1 MTHHYRTPN
10 SLPNGD
16 GFNDNW
22 KIKFS
27 DNEIGLSIQLFDRYG
42 KLIKELQNNI
52 GWDGTFN
59 GHELPATDYW
69 FVVTRSNGKEY
80 RGHFSLKR

>member
-1 MTHHYRTPN
+1 MYPKFFT
-10 SLPNGD
+10 PNGD
-16 GFNDNW
+16 GFNDTW

-27 DNEIGLSIQLFDRYG
+27 DVEEDLTVKIFDRYG
-42 KLIKELQNNI
+42 KLIVELKNNSA
-52 GWDGTFN
+52 WNGTFN
-59 GHELPATDYW
+59 GQELPATDYW

>member
-42 KLIKELQNNI
+42 KLIKELQI
-52 GWDGTFN
+52 T
-59 GHELPATDYW
+59 
-69 FVVTRSNGKEY
+69 
-80 RGHFSLKR
+80 